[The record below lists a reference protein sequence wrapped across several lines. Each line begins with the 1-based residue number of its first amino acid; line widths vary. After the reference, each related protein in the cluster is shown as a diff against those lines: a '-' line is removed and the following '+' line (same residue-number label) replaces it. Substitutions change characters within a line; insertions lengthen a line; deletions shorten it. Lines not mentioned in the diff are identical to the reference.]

1 MPEYLH
7 HLILSVALGMR
18 SNKETSAEAITL
30 HNTIAHS
37 KVWLATLQSKRKR
50 VPWKP
55 EENETILKMKEEG
68 CSWEEIHA
76 ASRTAS
82 RCNPGAVLYE
92 TQKVV
97 MMS

>member
-1 MPEYLH
+1 
-7 HLILSVALGMR
+7 MR
-18 SNKETSAEAITL
+18 CDKETSAEAATP

-37 KVWLATLQSKRKR
+37 KVQPATLQSKRKR

-76 ASRTAS
+76 ALPHRT
-82 RCNPGAVLYE
+82 PGVIQVQYSTKL
-92 TQKVV
+92 KK
-97 MMS
+97 